1 VNFDTS
7 VPRPHR
13 PLRFFPSMEWF
24 GRLRNLEPRAITR
37 RTPANGFSQAQRNDD
52 ASGSGN
58 VACSNLSRAGEG

>member
-1 VNFDTS
+1 
-7 VPRPHR
+7 
-13 PLRFFPSMEWF
+13 MEWF